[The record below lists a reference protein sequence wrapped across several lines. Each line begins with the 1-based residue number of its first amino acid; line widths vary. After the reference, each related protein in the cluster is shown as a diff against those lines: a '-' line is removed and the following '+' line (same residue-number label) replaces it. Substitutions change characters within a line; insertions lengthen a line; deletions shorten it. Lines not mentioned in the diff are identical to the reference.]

1 MVQMRITATGNL
13 QCSAVHGP
21 SGTVMNT
28 DAPVDVGGKATS
40 FSPTDLVGVALATCI
55 LTTMGLVA
63 NKLGLDLTG
72 ATATAEKIMTTEKPR
87 RIQSLDIIINLPINP
102 DQETRTRLEQA
113 AHSCPVHHSLHP
125 DVAKNIMIRWDNALT
140 VDI

>member
-1 MVQMRITATGNL
+1 MVQMTITATNNL

-21 SGTVMNT
+21 SGTVITT
-28 DAPVDVGGKATS
+28 DAPSDVGGNAS
-40 FSPTDLVGVALATCI
+40 AFSPTDLVGVALVTCI

-72 ATATAEKIMTTEKPR
+72 ATGSVEKIMGTEKPR
-87 RIQSLDIIINLPINP
+87 RIRQLDVVLNIPLNP
-102 DQETRTRLEQA
+102 GEAVRERLEHA

-125 DVAKNIMIRWDNALT
+125 DIVKNVTIHWGNH
-140 VDI
+140 